1 MKAAIFDK
9 PGLDNLKV
17 IDNVDEPKIGDH
29 DVLIKVKL
37 AGVNPI
43 DHSVVSG
50 MLPRIVPFPHIP
62 GAESS
67 GIVEQVGSEIN
78 DGSIRK
84 GDRVAVYNQV
94 FDGICDMCLKGLDMI
109 CRNGGLI
116 GAITNGGFAEYISV
130 PERNVFKVPD
140 KMEWEVAASLPVTSL
155 TPYHALNEASIK
167 LNEYLLIFGASGN
180 TGMIAVQLGK
190 KMGAKVIAV
199 SRDIR
204 IKNDFGADFVIS
216 DYDKIVENVKEITHG
231 KMADVVLNSLGNS
244 TWDSSFASIGING
257 RWVSFGGLTGADVK
271 LNVQSLYRK
280 QIKLIG
286 STGGTRNELR
296 ELIDIATTEGL
307 EVKVWKKLKLDN
319 VKEALQGLFAKD
331 RDGRILLEVS

>member
-1 MKAAIFDK
+1 MKAAIFEA

-17 IDNVDEPKIGDH
+17 IDNVDEPKIGDRE
-29 DVLIKVKL
+29 VLIKVKL

-43 DHSVVSG
+43 DHFVVSG

-67 GIVEQVGSEIN
+67 GIVEQVGSGIN
-78 DGSIRK
+78 DGSLRK
-84 GDRVAVYNQV
+84 GDRVVVHNQV
-94 FDGICDMCLKGLDMI
+94 FDGICDMCLNGLDMI

-167 LNEYLLIFGASGN
+167 LNEYLLVFGASGN

-190 KMGAKVIAV
+190 KMAAKVIAV
-199 SRDIR
+199 SRDIW
-204 IKNDFGADFVIS
+204 IKSDFGADFVIS

-231 KMADVVLNSLGNS
+231 KMADVVLNSLGIS

-257 RWVSFGGLTGADVK
+257 RWVAFGGLSGADVK
-271 LNVQSLYRK
+271 LNVRK
-280 QIKLIG
+280 
-286 STGGTRNELR
+286 
-296 ELIDIATTEGL
+296 D
-307 EVKVWKKLKLDN
+307 VC
-319 VKEALQGLFAKD
+319 
-331 RDGRILLEVS
+331 